1 MKIILLPKV
10 QKIVYNHNRPY
21 TKQKYYTQNYNIN
34 DEMVELLN
42 YQTKKLYRFYEMF
55 IEQIL
60 QNHLCNDIIKNIL
73 NYLKY
78 IDNEDYEI

>member
-42 YQTKKLYRFYEMF
+42 YQTKNF
-55 IEQIL
+55 I
-60 QNHLCNDIIKNIL
+60 
-73 NYLKY
+73 
-78 IDNEDYEI
+78 

>member
-42 YQTKKLYRFYEMF
+42 YQTKKF
-55 IEQIL
+55 I
-60 QNHLCNDIIKNIL
+60 
-73 NYLKY
+73 
-78 IDNEDYEI
+78 

>member
-42 YQTKKLYRFYEMF
+42 YQTKK
-55 IEQIL
+55 I
-60 QNHLCNDIIKNIL
+60 
-73 NYLKY
+73 Y
-78 IDNEDYEI
+78 IDFMKCSLNRYCRIICAMI

>member
-42 YQTKKLYRFYEMF
+42 YQT
-55 IEQIL
+55 
-60 QNHLCNDIIKNIL
+60 NI
-73 NYLKY
+73 YIY
-78 IDNEDYEI
+78 IDFMKCSLNRYCRIICAMI